1 MEETKQITLVK
12 QKASK
17 VIEKAEITKITSQS
31 TLEGAKTLLS
41 DITGTQKVLKALRES
56 MTQPINEGLRK
67 IRALFSPVEDNL
79 KETKEQLKEKMSD
92 YNIKIK
98 KEVEEKKAEIVA
110 KVGRGDVDFDKASK
124 QIERADQ
131 KVEAIPTRKIRE
143 VQVID
148 EAKIPKK
155 YWALDMVLLR
165 KDAMAGVEIPG
176 VKVEIKEVI
185 VSK

>member
-1 MEETKQITLVK
+1 MEETKEITLAK
-12 QKASK
+12 QQSNKLFQK
-17 VIEKAEITKITSQS
+17 VEEIKITSKIS
-31 TLEGAKTLLS
+31 LGAAKETLSEITTSQKTIKGIREG
-41 DITGTQKVLKALRES
+41 
-56 MTQPINEGLRK
+56 MTKPINESLKK
-67 IRALFSPVEDNL
+67 IRALFAPVEDNL
-79 KETKEQLKEKMSD
+79 KEANQQLKLKMSI
-92 YNIKIK
+92 YNEKIK
-98 KEVEEKKAEIVA
+98 KEVEEKKAEIAERVES
-110 KVGRGDVDFDKASK
+110 GDIDFGKASK

>member
-1 MEETKQITLVK
+1 MEETKEITLAK
-12 QKASK
+12 QQANEL
-17 VIEKAEITKITSQS
+17 IQEAGEIKITSAPS
-31 TLEGAKTLLS
+31 LEEAKLLLS
-41 DITGTQKVLKALRES
+41 KITGGQKGMKGLRES
-56 MTQPINEGLRK
+56 MTKPINEGLKR
-67 IRALFSPVEDNL
+67 IRALFAPVEGNL
-79 KETKEQLKEKMSD
+79 KIANEGLKGKMMVYNEK
-92 YNIKIK
+92 IR
-98 KEVEEKKAEIVA
+98 KEVEEKKAEIA
-110 KVGRGDVDFDKASK
+110 EKVENGDVNFDKASK